1 MRRKFSKWSRTG
13 TPWIWLNAGAVAIS
27 IIMVLGL
34 LGVLAVNGLRHFW
47 PNEVIQGTYLA
58 PGFN

>member
-47 PNEVIQGTYLA
+47 PNEGIQ
-58 PGFN
+58 